1 MSRYTLEMI
10 ILILVI
16 LWLVGWLA
24 VPGAGDLIHLLL
36 VVILVVVVV
45 RLLRGDRLF

>member
-10 ILILVI
+10 VLILVI

-24 VPGAGDLIHLLL
+24 VPAAGNLIHLLL
-36 VVILVVVVV
+36 VVILVVVVI
-45 RLLRGDRLF
+45 RLLRGDRIL